1 MKLKNITRQKIKPWY
16 YIDVTRKK
24 HQTQIKKV
32 RIETMTFNE
41 KRELILLAGK
51 NIKSGKNVSEVESE
65 DVKKMMKKIA
75 ANAVSIGLY
84 DFNRF
89 VVSNICEG
97 DFTTIK
103 PGWKDAR
110 VGMVKCLAIINN
122 EGEDLIDILGL
133 EEIEEAVRFTLFE
146 LEGEEHEG

>member
-41 KRELILLAGK
+41 KRELILLAEK

-84 DFNRF
+84 NFNSF
-89 VVSNICEG
+89 VISNINEG

-133 EEIEEAVRFTLFE
+133 EEIEDAVRFTLFE
-146 LEGEEHEG
+146 LEGEEYEG

>member
-1 MKLKNITRQKIKPWY
+1 
-16 YIDVTRKK
+16 
-24 HQTQIKKV
+24 
-32 RIETMTFNE
+32 MTFNE

-51 NIKSGKNVSEVESE
+51 NIKSGKKVSEVESE

-84 DFNRF
+84 NFNCF
-89 VVSNICEG
+89 VISNICDG

-122 EGEDLIDILGL
+122 DGEDLIDILGL
-133 EEIEEAVRFTLFE
+133 KEIEDAVRFTLFE
-146 LEGEEHEG
+146 LEGEAHED

>member
-1 MKLKNITRQKIKPWY
+1 
-16 YIDVTRKK
+16 
-24 HQTQIKKV
+24 
-32 RIETMTFNE
+32 MTFNE

-51 NIKSGKNVSEVESE
+51 NIKSGKNVSKVESE

-75 ANAVSIGLY
+75 ANAVCIGLY
-84 DFNRF
+84 NFNRF
-89 VVSNICEG
+89 VISHISDG

-103 PGWKDAR
+103 PEWKDAR

-133 EEIEEAVRFTLFE
+133 EEIEEAVRFTIFE
-146 LEGEEHEG
+146 LGTSEDDDE

>member
-1 MKLKNITRQKIKPWY
+1 
-16 YIDVTRKK
+16 
-24 HQTQIKKV
+24 
-32 RIETMTFNE
+32 MTFNE

-51 NIKSGKNVSEVESE
+51 NIKSGKNVSEVE
-65 DVKKMMKKIA
+65 VKKMMKKIA

-84 DFNRF
+84 NFNRF
-89 VVSNICEG
+89 VISNICEG

-133 EEIEEAVRFTLFE
+133 EEIEDAVRFTLFE